1 VKELHTEHTMVSVE
15 KWKVWGSVVEVDVTE
30 GAALPEATALIA
42 GVIEETEAVCDL
54 QRGDAEIHAVNL
66 SQGAPVKVSR
76 RMSAL
81 LRSALWAARM
91 TDGVV
96 DPLASEMAD
105 DTLIPTV
112 HPAPSFRDIQIDD
125 DVVFAP
131 WGASLDITDTAKAD
145 TVDRAA
151 ALVARELE
159 CGAAVRIGDVIAT
172 AGHCPAG
179 GWQISVPGNGDV
191 ELVNGTAMATAF
203 APPVSEPPSKTEWES
218 VTVIADDALWAYA
231 ASVAALARGIG
242 AIRWIEQQELRARLA
257 DRSGRVYTTEN
268 W

>member
-1 VKELHTEHTMVSVE
+1 MVSVE

-30 GAALPEATALIA
+30 GAALPEAAALIA
-42 GVIEETEAVCDL
+42 AVIDEAESVCDL
-54 QRGDAEIHAVNL
+54 HRGDAEIHAVNL

-96 DPLASEMAD
+96 NPLATESPDED
-105 DTLIPTV
+105 LIPTV
-112 HPAPSFRDIQIDD
+112 HPEPSFLDVQIDD

-131 WGASLDITDTAKAD
+131 WGASFDITDTAKAD

-151 ALVARELE
+151 ELVARQLE

-179 GWQISVPGNGDV
+179 GWQIPVPGDGEV
-191 ELVNGTAMATAF
+191 ELVNGTAMATAVG
-203 APPVSEPPSKTEWES
+203 PPVTEPPTATEWETVS
-218 VTVIADDALWAYA
+218 VIADDALWAYA

-242 AIRWIEQQELRARLA
+242 AIRWIEQHELRARLV
-257 DRSGRVYTTEN
+257 DRSGRVYTTES